1 MNAKKLKQ
9 GLTMIELLVVITIIA
24 ALAGVVASTINLPR
38 QRAIAEDAIKRGNVE
53 EIMQGLDA
61 FKAFYG
67 RYPSPASMEDQG
79 KLAEFFT
86 WPTEPNDFEY
96 VYNYDSNTSQY
107 FVYVDKSVDEGILKY
122 YSEWLGI
129 RECYG
134 TVDRTSAEDC
144 SETP

>member
-1 MNAKKLKQ
+1 
-9 GLTMIELLVVITIIA
+9 MIELLIVITIIA

-38 QRAIAEDAIKRGNVE
+38 QRAIVEDAIKRGNVE

-61 FKAFYG
+61 YKALNG
-67 RYPSPASMEDQG
+67 HYPMSTADEVVLDG
-79 KLAEFFT
+79 FFT
-86 WPTEPNDFEY
+86 WPTNPEGAVY
-96 VYNYDSNTSQY
+96 VYSYDSSTGHY

-122 YSEWLGI
+122 YSGWLGI

-134 TVDRTSAEDC
+134 TDDRTSAEDC